1 MFLKLTTAASL
12 LFLGSVAIA
21 AEPLNDDKPFAE
33 THVILQL
40 SQPGADRQGLVLDIS
55 NNLAKHYGSH
65 DMVDIEVIAFA
76 QGVPLLFAN
85 DNANQARIESLM
97 AQGVRFYVCGNTL
110 DTIERRDQRRPDVL
124 PGVVV
129 VQSGVAFMLD
139 EIERGYRVVQP

>member
-1 MFLKLTTAASL
+1 MFLKLTTAAV
-12 LFLGSVAIA
+12 LFFVGTVAFA

-33 THVILQL
+33 SHVILQL
-40 SQPGADRQGLVLDIS
+40 SQPGAARQSLVLDIS
-55 NNLAKHYGSH
+55 NNLAKHYGGH

-76 QGVPLLFAN
+76 QGVPLLFAK

-110 DTIERRDQRRPDVL
+110 DTIERKDQKRPEIL

-129 VQSGVAFMLD
+129 VQSGVAFIL
-139 EIERGYRVVQP
+139 EENTRGYTIIQP